1 MSNRRSTV
9 FFFLHRYTRIART
22 NGLRREAS
30 LEKLCEI
37 FIQFNEGS
45 CADPWLN
52 KDEGHADRIGILFI
66 FNFIR
71 FIISETSYHRYEFF
85 PSTNLNTSFFFVSF
99 SPDSTTKPLDAVR

>member
-9 FFFLHRYTRIART
+9 FFFFTPIHKDSK
-22 NGLRREAS
+22 NKWFAS
-30 LEKLCEI
+30 RGKKLCEI

-85 PSTNLNTSFFFVSF
+85 PSTSLNTSFFFVSF
-99 SPDSTTKPLDAVR
+99 PPDSTTKPLDAVR